1 MMRWVTGLACLAV
14 VVLAAPAGAHTI
26 LGHWCDPEGQRR
38 LIIKGV
44 GDVTLNGKA
53 VGADVDQHHLGLVLP
68 PGEADAGARLRANQ
82 ITENKIRVTLGSG
95 AEQTWRTFKPL
106 S

>member
-1 MMRWVTGLACLAV
+1 M

-26 LGHWCDPEGQRR
+26 LGQWSDPEGQRR
-38 LIIKGV
+38 FVIKGV

-68 PGEADAGARLRANQ
+68 QGEADTGARLRANQ
-82 ITENKIRVTLGSG
+82 ITEDEIRVTIGSG
-95 AEQTWRTFKPL
+95 AEQTWRTCKPL